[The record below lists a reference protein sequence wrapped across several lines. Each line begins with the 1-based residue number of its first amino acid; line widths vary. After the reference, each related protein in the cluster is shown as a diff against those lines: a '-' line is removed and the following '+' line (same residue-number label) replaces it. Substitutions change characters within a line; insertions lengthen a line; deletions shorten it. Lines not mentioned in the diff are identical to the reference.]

1 MSNGGG
7 KIEIIK
13 PFGEAFELMKRIL
26 FQPFDFKKWFVIGF
40 AAFLSGHI
48 SGLNLPIGNLGGS
61 HPRNENIPSP
71 DFEQWKPWLPIII
84 VALVAVIL
92 ILIVLFSWLKARGNF
107 IFTDC
112 IARNRAA
119 IAAPW
124 REYRRE
130 GNSYFLFLLLVGFGS
145 LSIFGVLALG
155 GFLLGLFGPG
165 LAHTTMTPLLII
177 FLVLFLML
185 WIFFAFVFGV
195 ISYFM
200 VPLMYVK
207 RCRSGEAFRQ
217 VAGLFFENAG
227 SFILFCLFG
236 FCLLLGAGMIGG
248 IAICL
253 TCCLAAL
260 PYIGTVILLPVWVC
274 LRAFGLCFIRQF
286 GADYDVWVAGPQS
299 SPAPAPEP
307 PNPPPLPA

>member
-13 PFGEAFELMKRIL
+13 PFGEAFELMKKIL
-26 FQPFDFKKWFVIGF
+26 FQPFDLKKWCVIGF

-48 SGLNLPIGNLGGS
+48 SGVNLPIGNLGGS
-61 HPRNENIPSP
+61 HRTNENIPSP

-84 VALVAVIL
+84 VVLVVVLLALA
-92 ILIVLFSWLKARGNF
+92 VLFAWLRARGYF

-119 IAAPW
+119 IAVPW

-145 LSIFGVLALG
+145 LSIFGVVAFCAFG
-155 GFLLGLFGPG
+155 VGLLGHD
-165 LAHTTMTPLLII
+165 ANNSTMTPLLIVCLVV
-177 FLVLFLML
+177 FLLVLLC
-185 WIFFAFVFGV
+185 FAFVFGV
-195 ISYFM
+195 ISFFM
-200 VPLMYVK
+200 VPLMYVR

-217 VAGLFFENAG
+217 IAGLLLENAG

-236 FCLLLGAGMIGG
+236 FCLLLGVGMISG
-248 IAICL
+248 IAACL
-253 TCCLAAL
+253 TCCIAAL
-260 PYIGTVILLPVWVC
+260 PYVGTVILLPVYVC
-274 LRAFGLCFIRQF
+274 LRAYGLFFIRQF
-286 GADYDVWVAGPQS
+286 GADYDVFTAVAQS
-299 SPAPAPEP
+299 RLPPPAEP
-307 PNPPPLPA
+307 PVPPPLPA

>member
-7 KIEIIK
+7 QIEIIK
-13 PFGEAFELMKRIL
+13 PFGEAFELMKKML
-26 FQPFDFKKWFVIGF
+26 FQPFDLKKWCVIGF
-40 AAFLSGHI
+40 AALLSGHI
-48 SGLNLPIGNLGGS
+48 SGVNLPIGNLGGW
-61 HPRNENIPSP
+61 HPRSQNISSP

-84 VALVAVIL
+84 IVFVVVIL
-92 ILIVLFSWLKARGNF
+92 IFIVLFTWLKARGYF

-145 LSIFGVLALG
+145 LSIFGMLALG
-155 GFLLGLFGPG
+155 GVLLGLFGAG
-165 LAHTTMTPLLII
+165 AGHTTMTPLLII

-185 WIFFAFVFGV
+185 WICFVFVFGV

-207 RCRSGEAFRQ
+207 RCRSGEAFHQ

-236 FCLLLGAGMIGG
+236 FCLLLGVGMISG
-248 IAICL
+248 IATCL

-260 PYIGTVILLPVWVC
+260 PYVGTVILLPVYVC
-274 LRAFGLCFIRQF
+274 LRAYGLFFIRQF
-286 GADYDVWVAGPQS
+286 GADYDVFTPVAQS
-299 SPAPAPEP
+299 LLPPAPEP
-307 PNPPPLPA
+307 PIPPPLPA